1 MKRYLFTKGWI
12 LTEYHKLE
20 GNLALTKP
28 KSVKKQETQV
38 WSLGQEVHLR
48 RAWQPNPIFLT
59 GEFHGQRSLG
69 RLQSNGSQR
78 VGHDWETNTFTF
90 LVYLIRSWW
99 HLHQLFCSIFSL
111 LFSLLSSFLPSF
123 PPSFLYT
130 LQGVLALQNWE
141 KFTDISQIPLF
152 PHINSFL
159 RYQQHQQNFIFFF

>member
-28 KSVKKQETQV
+28 KLVKKQETQV

-48 RAWQPNPIFLT
+48 RAWQPNPIFLA
-59 GEFHGQRSLG
+59 GEFHGQRSLS

-99 HLHQLFCSIFSL
+99 HLHQLFCSIFFL
-111 LFSLLSSFLPSF
+111 TFFSSFFFSSFLSSFFPLYFTRSF
-123 PPSFLYT
+123 SFT
-130 LQGVLALQNWE
+130 
-141 KFTDISQIPLF
+141 K
-152 PHINSFL
+152 L
-159 RYQQHQQNFIFFF
+159 REIYRYFSNTPVPTHK